1 LAGLRLWSG
10 GEGAIIIETD
20 YLAVCGLRNMTIH
33 ITDPETDRL
42 ARELAE
48 LMGTSITA
56 AVRAAVKNELNRER
70 RKRGMPAIK

>member
-1 LAGLRLWSG
+1 
-10 GEGAIIIETD
+10 
-20 YLAVCGLRNMTIH
+20 MTIH